1 MWEEIELHLKLAE
14 EELSSAFLLLEN
26 NKLRDAISRAYY
38 SMFHAAKALL
48 LTNDISPR
56 KHSGVVKMFGLH
68 FVTEGFVEEAY
79 AKALNRAFVLRSKAD
94 YDVYYQPTKEEA
106 RETVESAEVF
116 LERIKKALEMIRDEE
131 KGP

>member
-1 MWEEIELHLKLAE
+1 
-14 EELSSAFLLLEN
+14 
-26 NKLRDAISRAYY
+26 
-38 SMFHAAKALL
+38 MFHAAKALL